1 MSSDASGSGTVTP
14 TRVLARRVFISKWV
28 NEKIP
33 AWDQILTAPDVA
45 RLIRRQRW
53 TVSTL
58 TTLGKFPQKQRFR
71 GRGIGWLRDGVLVWM
86 ARRHAGEAPMFR
98 RRITR
103 HLYPLL
109 NCISTRAALKNLGA
123 CSIRK
128 SVRRRA
134 RTYRGLHT
142 SIRVRAL

>member
-86 ARRHAGEAPMFR
+86 ASRHAGGAPMFR
-98 RRITR
+98 RKITR
-103 HLYPLL
+103 HLYPPHE
-109 NCISTRAALKNLGA
+109 CSSSCAALKNLGGS
-123 CSIRK
+123 SIRR
-128 SVRRRA
+128 SVRR
-134 RTYRGLHT
+134 
-142 SIRVRAL
+142 